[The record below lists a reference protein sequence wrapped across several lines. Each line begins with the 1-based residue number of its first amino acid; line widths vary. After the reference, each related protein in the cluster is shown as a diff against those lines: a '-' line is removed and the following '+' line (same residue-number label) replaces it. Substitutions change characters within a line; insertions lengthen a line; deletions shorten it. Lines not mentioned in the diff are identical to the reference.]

1 VCVILARKFVA
12 EGVPLPC
19 AEASA
24 GASSGTVSVHTT
36 SLASSHGEI
45 GTLVLTE
52 VTLFGD
58 RQAEVEI
65 QLQNPAGQLLNLT

>member
-1 VCVILARKFVA
+1 VCLILARKLVA

-19 AEASA
+19 AEATA

-45 GTLVLTE
+45 GALILTVRTLTAD
-52 VTLFGD
+52 D
-58 RQAEVEI
+58 RSDARI
-65 QLQNPAGQLLNLT
+65 HGLG